1 MQTTYSGEH
10 SIIFGDKHSWE
21 DWGLV
26 PTSLPIV
33 SMPSVNTNMLEIPG
47 MSGKLDLT
55 DVPLG
60 YPTYSTR
67 NGSWTFY
74 VAHDITGLTW
84 EQTYAMI
91 SSYLHGR
98 RRKCILLDDRS
109 YYYIGRF
116 SINQFKS
123 DKLCSQITI
132 NYELDPF
139 KWMRWSTCDDWPWN
153 PFDFIYGEITQDYFK
168 DITVTQRYTDIWTQ
182 NEIGSAPVVPVFTV
196 AGYPTEGHYV
206 TIEVSNSINNSSHS
220 VDVSLEHNM
229 RVVVEDP
236 LLELS
241 CPNPEDTTTITIKN
255 HGYQGVFVAYVS
267 IDFTPGRL

>member
-1 MQTTYSGEH
+1 MQTTYNGEH

-26 PTSLPIV
+26 PTSLPVV

-116 SINQFKS
+116 SIKS

-168 DITVTQRYTDIWTQ
+168 DINVAQTFHDVWTQ
-182 NEIGSAPVVPVFTV
+182 NEIGAAPVIPTFTIRGGAFNNESHVFAITV
-196 AGYPTEGHYV
+196 T
-206 TIEVSNSINNSSHS
+206 NSVNGSSHTINGEIRPGF
-220 VDVSLEHNM
+220 VQTEII
-229 RVVVEDP
+229 DP
-236 LLELS
+236 LLEMS
-241 CPNPEDTTTITIKN
+241 CPNPEDEMSILITN
-255 HGYQGVFVAYVS
+255 GGYTDHGSLSVS